1 MKKQDSKISRRKK
14 EHLDI
19 VLNKNVSFISKTTGF
34 EKYDFIHY
42 ALTEID
48 LNKIDLSTYFFNKK
62 ISFPFMISSMTGGTS
77 EANSLNADL
86 AIVANELNIPIGVGS
101 QRQAIEDSEHHTT
114 YSVIRENAPS
124 IPVVGNIGASE
135 IATAKNINK
144 FQKLI
149 DLIEA
154 DAFIVHLNP
163 LQELLQHDGNIK
175 FEGFYNKL
183 IELVKVLS
191 VPVMVK
197 EVGAGISKKVA
208 KQLLEIGVKGI
219 DTAGAGGTSWA
230 GIEIIRSNRS
240 LDNPFWD
247 WGLPTSYCIRK
258 VSKLK
263 KEYNFTLIASGGIKN
278 GFDAAKVLA
287 LGANITASAK
297 TILKILAEQG
307 IINTI
312 DFIIDWHETI
322 KKIMF
327 LTGSEKL
334 SELNK
339 SKLIRKKELY

>member
-163 LQELLQHDGNIK
+163 LQELLQHDGNMIFK
-175 FEGFYNKL
+175 GLYKNLEV
-183 IELVKVLS
+183 LVKTIS
-191 VPVMVK
+191 VPVIVK

-278 GFDAAKVLA
+278 GFDAAKAFA
-287 LGANITASAK
+287 LGADIAASAK
-297 TILKILAEQG
+297 TVLKILAEQG

>member
-163 LQELLQHDGNIK
+163 LQELLQHDGNMIFK
-175 FEGFYNKL
+175 GLYKNLE
-183 IELVKVLS
+183 VLDRKS
-191 VPVMVK
+191 VV
-197 EVGAGISKKVA
+197 
-208 KQLLEIGVKGI
+208 
-219 DTAGAGGTSWA
+219 
-230 GIEIIRSNRS
+230 
-240 LDNPFWD
+240 
-247 WGLPTSYCIRK
+247 
-258 VSKLK
+258 
-263 KEYNFTLIASGGIKN
+263 
-278 GFDAAKVLA
+278 
-287 LGANITASAK
+287 
-297 TILKILAEQG
+297 
-307 IINTI
+307 
-312 DFIIDWHETI
+312 
-322 KKIMF
+322 
-327 LTGSEKL
+327 
-334 SELNK
+334 
-339 SKLIRKKELY
+339 

>member
-19 VLNKNVSFISKTTGF
+19 VLNKNVSFISKTSGF

-77 EANSLNADL
+77 EANNLNSDL
-86 AIVANELNIPIGVGS
+86 AVVANELNIPIGVGS
-101 QRQAIEDSEHHTT
+101 QRQAIEDSRHHTT
-114 YSVIRENAPS
+114 YSVIRQNAPS

-135 IATAKNINK
+135 IAAAKNINK

-163 LQELLQHDGNIK
+163 LQELLQHDGNTK
-175 FEGFYNKL
+175 FEGLYKNL
-183 IELVKVLS
+183 EELVKAIS
-191 VPVMVK
+191 VPVIVK

-208 KQLLEIGVKGI
+208 KRLLDIGVKGI

-247 WGLPTSYCIRK
+247 WGLPTSYCIRQIH
-258 VSKLK
+258 KLK
-263 KEYNFTLIASGGIKN
+263 KEYKFSLIASGGIKN
-278 GFDAAKVLA
+278 GFDAAKALA
-287 LGANITASAK
+287 LGADITASAK
-297 TILKILAEQG
+297 TILKILTGQG
-307 IINTI
+307 ISNTI